1 MPSSR
6 CLLDWAL
13 SAFFLAFLSIPL
25 NLAIVNEQIVNWF
38 ISIILPNYFISEKE
52 VLCHSRWLVITSK
65 HYDILWKVD
74 LETIKESYDFDW
86 IIPCVSIVLK
96 EKHIKTW
103 QISAVNHFL
112 KHMYHILKLTVY
124 ISYYDHWL
132 FYSNHV
138 GFVIYLY
145 RFFAQILILDS
156 H

>member
-38 ISIILPNYFISEKE
+38 IFNILPNYFISEKE

-65 HYDILWKVD
+65 HYDLLWKVD
-74 LETIKESYDFDW
+74 FETIKESNDFYW
-86 IIPCVSIVLK
+86 IIPSVYIVPK
-96 EKHIKTW
+96 EKHITTW
-103 QISAVNHFL
+103 QISAVNYFL
-112 KHMYHILKLTVY
+112 KHMYHIIKLTVY
-124 ISYYDHWL
+124 ISYDDHWL

-138 GFVIYLY
+138 GFVLCKFNMININI
-145 RFFAQILILDS
+145 F
-156 H
+156 